1 MYIRFIIS
9 KLLISLAL
17 TLTFISCSVELYM
30 LAPYNEGIMY
40 EYQFRNGRYELKVT
54 FSRNKKTGQLRSI
67 RFETNGQFVKKPDD
81 NGNDNK
87 DNIFVV
93 DPKAAD
99 IRLGE
104 KTLKLGNS
112 LTSLGNY
119 TVRNNYNMEEI
130 IISATT
136 PPSLGLGVFGS
147 TNNCPIYV
155 PDGSVSS
162 YQAAWSSL
170 SSRIIGISN
179 RN

>member
-9 KLLISLAL
+9 KLLICLAL
-17 TLTFISCSVELYM
+17 TLTFISCSVELYI

-67 RFETNGQFVKKPDD
+67 RFETNGQFVKKTDD

-93 DPKAAD
+93 DPKTAD

-104 KTLKLGNS
+104 KTLKLGKCTNPPYEGCINIEKQEMS
-112 LTSLGNY
+112 IVINNKEIKEKEKG
-119 TVRNNYNMEEI
+119 TVLRI
-130 IISATT
+130 F
-136 PPSLGLGVFGS
+136 PSDFV
-147 TNNCPIYV
+147 TNKGRRVINDTIFLKL
-155 PDGSVSS
+155 
-162 YQAAWSSL
+162 WSD
-170 SSRIIGISN
+170 
-179 RN
+179 